1 MNVWYC
7 LCYKFAIQLIVK
19 RIRIQTY
26 WPLTLLKK
34 TVQYYIPSTLIA
46 VDRYCI
52 RKRIFFVWLM
62 KIISIKRK
70 CHEKSMAFYHKWWGT
85 IGVTMDRQRN
95 YVLVRS
101 AIFKLSSS
109 LCIYSKTCLN
119 CRHHYVYTVKPV
131 YLLTDRLRTV
141 RVCLL
146 RKNNFFFIFLY
157 FL

>member
-1 MNVWYC
+1 
-7 LCYKFAIQLIVK
+7 
-19 RIRIQTY
+19 
-26 WPLTLLKK
+26 
-34 TVQYYIPSTLIA
+34 
-46 VDRYCI
+46 
-52 RKRIFFVWLM
+52 M

-131 YLLTDRLRTV
+131 YLLTDRLRPV

-146 RKNNFFFIFLY
+146 RKNKNVLFFCIFYKYCYYSVIVRAPLQACIRTAWARIY
-157 FL
+157 IINRAGLEGGGGRRGLIMKYK